1 MDLELYLKRSLVFTA
16 RRGPSRVGALVIATR
31 IRQMGRLLGES
42 RKYRW
47 DFGILYEVARVA
59 MELESRVLPE
69 CNPEDL
75 QYMLAASSGVIR

>member
-1 MDLELYLKRSLVFTA
+1 MDLELYLERSLAFTA
-16 RRGPSRVGALVIATR
+16 GRGPSRVGALVTAAR
-31 IRQMGRLLGES
+31 IGQMGRLLGES

-69 CNPEDL
+69 CNPGDL

>member
-1 MDLELYLKRSLVFTA
+1 
-16 RRGPSRVGALVIATR
+16 
-31 IRQMGRLLGES
+31 
-42 RKYRW
+42 
-47 DFGILYEVARVA
+47 LYEVARVA

>member
-1 MDLELYLKRSLVFTA
+1 MDLELYLERSLASTA
-16 RRGPSRVGALVIATR
+16 GRGPGRGWRFGNSYSYWTK
-31 IRQMGRLLGES
+31 IRLPGEL

-47 DFGILYEVARVA
+47 DYGILYEVARVA